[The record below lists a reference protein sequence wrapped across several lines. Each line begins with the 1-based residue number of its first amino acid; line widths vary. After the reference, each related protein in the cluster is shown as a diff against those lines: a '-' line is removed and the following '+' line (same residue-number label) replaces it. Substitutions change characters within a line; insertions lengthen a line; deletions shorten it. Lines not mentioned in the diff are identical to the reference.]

1 MRKKFHALLHAYKV
15 EAFKISHNNECVE
28 ERTRDI
34 LSFTEQALNNA
45 YHYHFHNEP
54 DPKRVETLTMVKN
67 FTLEAIL
74 PPVVEKLVQ
83 RIAVLE
89 RQHEEMVALVDSILE
104 ELSGESKPNESAG

>member
-1 MRKKFHALLHAYKV
+1 MRKKFQALLHAYKV

-34 LSFTEQALNNA
+34 LAFTEQALNNA

-54 DPKRVETLTMVKN
+54 DPQRVKTLTMVKN

-89 RQHEEMVALVDSILE
+89 RQHEAMVGLVDNILE
-104 ELSGESKPNESAG
+104 ELSGESQKGETAS

>member
-1 MRKKFHALLHAYKV
+1 MRKKFHDLLHAYKV

-34 LSFTEQALNNA
+34 LQFTEQALNNA

-54 DPKRVETLTMVKN
+54 DPQRVETLTMIKN
-67 FTLEAIL
+67 YTLEAIL

-89 RQHEEMVALVDSILE
+89 RQHESMVKLVDNLLE
-104 ELSGESKPNESAG
+104 VLSEDKTGNESAG